1 MRVFLTGATGFIGS
15 AIVPELINAGHQ
27 VLGLTRSDAGA
38 QSLAAAGAEVHRGN
52 LDDPESLRSGAAR
65 SDGVIHCAFD
75 HSAFGSDFS
84 KFVEVCEKDRR
95 AIEAL
100 GDALSG
106 SDRPL
111 VITSGTGMGT
121 AAPGQPA
128 TEDHFDLDHPN
139 PRKASEV
146 AGASVAARGV
156 NVSVVR
162 LPQVHDTVRQGL
174 ITYAVQAAREKGA
187 SACIGEGLNRWPAV
201 HVLDVAHLY
210 RLALEKREAGNR
222 YHAVA
227 EEGVTMRAIAD
238 VIGRGLKVPV
248 ISLSPD
254 EAQAHFGWLAMFA
267 GMDMPASSVQ
277 TRQRLGWRPTGPGLI
292 ADLEQKW
299 QSEALVGESS

>member
-38 QSLAAAGAEVHRGN
+38 ESLRAAGAEVHRGN
-52 LDDPESLRSGAAR
+52 LDDPESLRRGAAQ

-75 HSAFGSDFS
+75 HSAFAGDFS
-84 KFVEVCEKDRR
+84 KFVEVCEQDRR
-95 AIEAL
+95 AIETV
-100 GDALSG
+100 GDALRG
-106 SDRPL
+106 SHRPL
-111 VITSGTGMGT
+111 VITSGTGIGT

-146 AGASVAARGV
+146 AAASVAARGV
-156 NVSVVR
+156 NVSIVR
-162 LPQVHDTVRQGL
+162 LPQVHNTVRQGL
-174 ITYAVQAAREKGA
+174 ITYAVQAARQKGA
-187 SACIGEGLNRWPAV
+187 SAYIGEGLNRWPAV
-201 HVLDVAHLY
+201 HVLDAAHLY
-210 RLALEKREAGNR
+210 RLALEKREAGSR

-227 EEGVTMRAIAD
+227 EEGVTMRAIAE

-248 ISLSPD
+248 ISLSP
-254 EAQAHFGWLAMFA
+254 EAAPAHFGWLAMFA
-267 GMDMPASSVQ
+267 GMDMPASSAK
-277 TRQRLGWRPTGPGLI
+277 TRQQLGWRPTGPGLI

-299 QSEALVGESS
+299 QSEALVTKN